1 MLINVLF
8 PLQCLNCINCMIG
21 AVFILYRN
29 DVQRELFIISSNQ
42 QAWNRIKKLN
52 FFILLQMPA
61 FLANW
66 VWIRITK
73 LQISLYGTNKILV
86 KKNYKYAKKFFLKRL
101 TGRRTFLYVMNSS
114 LVHSIQ
120 CIWVYTRSERTPGF
134 DTPKSCKTL
143 LKF

>member
-1 MLINVLF
+1 MFINVLF

-52 FFILLQMPA
+52 FFYSS
-61 FLANW
+61 ANASFFSELGMD
-66 VWIRITK
+66 TNHK
-73 LQISLYGTNKILV
+73 TTNFSLRYKQNLSQE
-86 KKNYKYAKKFFLKRL
+86 KYAKEFFLKRL